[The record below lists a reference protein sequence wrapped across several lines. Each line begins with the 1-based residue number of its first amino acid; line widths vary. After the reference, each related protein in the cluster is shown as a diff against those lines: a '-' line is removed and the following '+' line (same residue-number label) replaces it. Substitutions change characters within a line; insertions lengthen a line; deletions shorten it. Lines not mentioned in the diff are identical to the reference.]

1 MMMYNR
7 KRRNEFF
14 SMQKDLQSDSLEA
27 ARLAYMSGMA
37 SEDQIR
43 MVEDATERAKQ
54 AGMSLPA
61 LLPRGDGGSGSG
73 SGTASAESTPRSLW
87 PGEAM
92 QETSLSGAGESA
104 AAAPPKKKG
113 FREWLFGGLKKEDTA
128 AGAVVSGRDAA
139 QQGSAVLRAVEG
151 QAEALKDKAQAAL
164 DAEKDN
170 QRQGGPLDQLG
181 LDRQDKKQKGWL
193 W

>member
-27 ARLAYMSGMA
+27 ARLAYMSGKA
-37 SEDQIR
+37 NEDQIR

-61 LLPRGDGGSGSG
+61 LLPPGGGSS
-73 SGTASAESTPRSLW
+73 SSTASAESTPRSLW
-87 PGEAM
+87 PGEAT
-92 QETSLSGAGESA
+92 QETSLSGAAQSA
-104 AAAPPKKKG
+104 TPSQEKKG
-113 FREWLFGGLKKEDTA
+113 FREWLFGGLNKEDTA
-128 AGAVVSGRDAA
+128 AAAGRNTT

-151 QAEALKDKAQAAL
+151 QAEALKDKAKAVL